1 MANKRQLKKQAKK
14 AANNINKELIGS
26 SHKVQVTK
34 QYERIL
40 SDEIGRVIE
49 PKAHYYKRY
58 VGSNK
63 YNDASFILQ
72 DNRRIMSS
80 IKKAAKAGNSTYT
93 IGNKKL
99 SEKQV
104 SRILDNIE
112 KRTKKTMTDSGV
124 KSQKFKVSHKTVEE
138 AAKDTTKKAAKEAAE
153 ETGGKALKWLKDNK
167 VGQIALGVGVTAW
180 LVNKLSDSRGQQS
193 NGQLYGQGGGY

>member
-1 MANKRQLKKQAKK
+1 M
-14 AANNINKELIGS
+14 ANNINKELIGS
-26 SHKVQVTK
+26 SRKRQVTK
-34 QYERIL
+34 QYGRML
-40 SDEIGRVIE
+40 SDEIGRVTE

-58 VGSNK
+58 IGSNK
-63 YNDASFILQ
+63 YDDASFILQ
-72 DNRRIMSS
+72 DNRRIMSDM
-80 IKKAAKAGNSTYT
+80 KKAAKAGSSTYI
-93 IGNKKL
+93 IGDKEL

-112 KRTKKTMTDSGV
+112 KRTKKTMTDSDV